1 MGSLI
6 RICAVTAASLVA
18 LSFAMFAADQLSEGS
33 ENQVRSVKGD
43 TARARSEAAVSLP
56 DPGPAAERRRE
67 ASHGGIREAID
78 DADDV
83 LLSPFVGLIDSDNL
97 WVQRLVPG
105 VLGLLLYGLLGTLLA
120 NAMPKRQGRVRDWRE
135 ARG

>member
-1 MGSLI
+1 MAALI

-33 ENQVRSVKGD
+33 ENQVRSVQGD
-43 TARARSEAAVSLP
+43 SSRARSEAAGSLP
-56 DPGPAAERRRE
+56 DPAPAAERRR
-67 ASHGGIREAID
+67 AAGNSGIREAID

-83 LLSPFVGLIDSDNL
+83 LLSPFADLVDSDNL

-105 VLGLLLYGLLGTLLA
+105 VLGLLLYGLLGSLLA
-120 NAMPKRQGRVRDWRE
+120 NAIPKRQHRVRDWRE
-135 ARG
+135 AHS